1 MDLSSPHAP
10 SEPLP
15 PPNPTSTSADVR
27 SSGTRWSDDG
37 FGDDRVDVE
46 SQRIVGGVA
55 ALVADRL
62 AIDALWVR
70 LGFVI
75 LALVGGIGLLV
86 YAGLWL
92 ALIVGPT
99 RELQMAR
106 VLGGAMLVIGV
117 PLALNANRFEF
128 STGPGT
134 VVLLLAGLT
143 LALWQPRRQPSARR
157 DMRDVLGP
165 EAESAAADSASQ
177 APPGPERVRHE
188 RVRHARARRFRTRE
202 RSPLGR
208 ATLGTAIVVAAAG
221 ALIDEVNGGRFHPE
235 QWLGPAAMVC
245 GLGLL
250 IGGFRGR
257 TRWLVVPALAFA
269 SGGYAGGHMSR
280 LGISVDELAGDR
292 YVQVIDSESGGGPQL
307 SGTVDARV
315 AFGTVYV
322 WVGTAPATPGV
333 VDARVAIGEINVDV
347 AEGVTVLVRTHVANG
362 SVRVDGASAATTD
375 VVVGPA
381 GQPDVT
387 VHAWVGRG
395 SVNITSPSV
404 ETAYVTVAVPVPV
417 TLPVP
422 QPAGSVGAGA
432 IVVIADGVGVTSD
445 GWFVLGSGEAVID
458 ASDRVVAGEQ
468 QELRPGTASIMT
480 SFGEFQLLPRG
491 LLITPA
497 AEVIDLHA
505 IRAELAGKASDPTG
519 TPTTTTSLAPT
530 ATTGG

>member
-1 MDLSSPHAP
+1 MSGDAG
-10 SEPLP
+10 
-15 PPNPTSTSADVR
+15 T
-27 SSGTRWSDDG
+27 SGTRSRGDG
-37 FGDDRVDVE
+37 FGGDPDDVE

-70 LGFVI
+70 LGFVV

-99 RELQMAR
+99 RELQMVR

-143 LALWQPRRQPSARR
+143 LALWQPRRQPSARGV
-157 DMRDVLGP
+157 MRDVLGLD
-165 EAESAAADSASQ
+165 AELSAADSASQ
-177 APPGPERVRHE
+177 AWPSPERASRERVRHS
-188 RVRHARARRFRTRE
+188 RTRE

-208 ATLGTAIVVAAAG
+208 AVLGAAIVVAAAG
-221 ALIDEVNGGRFHPE
+221 ALIDEINGGRLHPE
-235 QWLGPAAMVC
+235 QWLGSAAVVC
-245 GLGLL
+245 GLGLV

-257 TRWLVVPALAFA
+257 SRWLVVPALAFA

-280 LGISVDELAGDR
+280 LGISVDDFAGDR
-292 YVQVIDSESGGGPQL
+292 YVQVDTESAEPQIR
-307 SGTVDARV
+307 GTGKAHV
-315 AFGTVYV
+315 AFGEVYV
-322 WVGTAPATPGV
+322 WLGAAPSAPEV
-333 VDARVAIGEINVDV
+333 VDARVAVGDINIDV
-347 AEGVTVLVRTHVANG
+347 ADDVTVSVRTHVANG
-362 SVRVDGASAATTD
+362 SVRVNGAPAATTD
-375 VVVGPA
+375 IVVGPP

-387 VHAWVGRG
+387 VLAWVGRG
-395 SVNITSPSV
+395 SVNINSHLASGFSAVMVPVPMDSFSTV
-404 ETAYVTVAVPVPV
+404 ESAYVTLPVTVPVPV
-417 TLPVP
+417 
-422 QPAGSVGAGA
+422 PAGSAGVGAL
-432 IVVIADGVGVTSD
+432 VVIADGVGVTSD
-445 GWFVLGSGEAVID
+445 GWFVLGNGEAVID

-468 QELRPGTASIMT
+468 QEFRPGTTSIMT

-491 LLITPA
+491 LLITPV
-497 AEVIDLHA
+497 AEVIDLRA
-505 IRAELAGKASDPTG
+505 IRAELAGNASDPAG
-519 TPTTTTSLAPT
+519 TPTTTTSLTPT